1 MKKAM
6 RARDTTRLEA
16 VRLLR
21 AAIQRREVDEQTEL
35 ADDEVLSVIQKM
47 IKQGRD
53 SIEQFE
59 KGDRQDLVQK
69 ETAMLA
75 VLEPYLPDALS
86 DEDLAILI
94 AEALTQTNAE
104 SMRDMGQ
111 VMGWLKP
118 KLQGK
123 DFYWENGMM
132 VMTEDYHKRR
142 GSCCGNRCKHC
153 PFSPKY
159 IKMNKQLKES

>member
-1 MKKAM
+1 MSLREQITADMKEAM
-6 RARDTTRLEA
+6 RARDTARLEA

-21 AAIQRREVDEQTEL
+21 AAIQRREVDEQIEL
-35 ADDEVLSVIQKM
+35 TDDEVLSVIQKM

-59 KGDRQDLVQK
+59 KGDRHDLVEK
-69 ETAMLA
+69 ETAMLT

-86 DEDLAILI
+86 GKDLAALI
-94 AEALTQTNAE
+94 AEALTHTNAE

-123 DFYWENGMM
+123 ADMAT
-132 VMTEDYHKRR
+132 VSAVVRHKLN
-142 GSCCGNRCKHC
+142 C
-153 PFSPKY
+153 
-159 IKMNKQLKES
+159 

>member
-1 MKKAM
+1 MSLREQITADMKEAM
-6 RARDTTRLEA
+6 RARDTARLEA

-21 AAIQRREVDEQTEL
+21 AAIQRREVDEQVEL
-35 ADDEVLSVIQKM
+35 TDNEVLSVIQKM

-59 KGDRQDLVQK
+59 KGDRHDLVEK
-69 ETAMLA
+69 ETAMLT

-86 DEDLAILI
+86 DKDLAALI
-94 AEALTQTNAE
+94 TEALTHINAE

-118 KLQGK
+118 KLQGRA
-123 DFYWENGMM
+123 DMATVSAAVREQL
-132 VMTEDYHKRR
+132 
-142 GSCCGNRCKHC
+142 NR
-153 PFSPKY
+153 
-159 IKMNKQLKES
+159 

>member
-1 MKKAM
+1 MSLREQITADMKEAM

-21 AAIQRREVDEQTEL
+21 AAIQRQEIDEQIEL
-35 ADDEVLSVIQKM
+35 TDDEVVAVIQKM

-59 KGDRQDLVQK
+59 KGDRQDLVEK
-69 ETAMLA
+69 ETAMLT

-86 DEDLAILI
+86 DEDLAALI
-94 AEALTQTNAE
+94 DEALAHTNAA

-118 KLQGK
+118 KLQGRA
-123 DFYWENGMM
+123 DMAAVSAAVREQL
-132 VMTEDYHKRR
+132 
-142 GSCCGNRCKHC
+142 NR
-153 PFSPKY
+153 
-159 IKMNKQLKES
+159 

>member
-1 MKKAM
+1 MSLREQITADMKEAM

-21 AAIQRREVDEQTEL
+21 AAIQRREVDEQIEL
-35 ADDEVLSVIQKM
+35 ADEEVLSVIQKM

-59 KGDRQDLVQK
+59 KGDRHDLVEK
-69 ETAMLA
+69 ETAMLT

-86 DEDLAILI
+86 DEDLAALI
-94 AEALTQTNAE
+94 AEAQAHTNAE

-118 KLQGK
+118 KLQGRA
-123 DFYWENGMM
+123 DMAA
-132 VMTEDYHKRR
+132 VSAAVR
-142 GSCCGNRCKHC
+142 
-153 PFSPKY
+153 
-159 IKMNKQLKES
+159 KQLSR

>member
-1 MKKAM
+1 MSLREQITADMKEAM

-21 AAIQRREVDEQTEL
+21 AAIQRREVDEQIEL

-53 SIEQFE
+53 SIEQFG
-59 KGDRQDLVQK
+59 KGNRQDLVEK

-86 DEDLAILI
+86 QEDLAALI
-94 AEALTQTNAE
+94 SDALTHTNAE
-104 SMRDMGQ
+104 SIRDMGH
-111 VMGWLKP
+111 VMSWLKP
-118 KLQGK
+118 KLQGRA
-123 DFYWENGMM
+123 DMATVSAAVREQL
-132 VMTEDYHKRR
+132 
-142 GSCCGNRCKHC
+142 NR
-153 PFSPKY
+153 
-159 IKMNKQLKES
+159 

>member
-1 MKKAM
+1 MSLREQITADMKEAM
-6 RARDTTRLEA
+6 RARDTVRLEA

-21 AAIQRREVDEQTEL
+21 AAIQRREVDEQIEL
-35 ADDEVLSVIQKM
+35 TDDEVLSVIQKM

-59 KGDRQDLVQK
+59 KGDRHDLVEK
-69 ETAMLA
+69 ETVMLT

-86 DEDLAILI
+86 DEDLAALI
-94 AEALTQTNAE
+94 AEALPHTHAE

-123 DFYWENGMM
+123 ADMAA
-132 VMTEDYHKRR
+132 VSAVVRQKL
-142 GSCCGNRCKHC
+142 NR
-153 PFSPKY
+153 
-159 IKMNKQLKES
+159 

>member
-1 MKKAM
+1 MALREQITADMKEAM

-21 AAIQRREVDEQTEL
+21 AAIQRREVDEQIEL
-35 ADDEVLSVIQKM
+35 ADGEVVSVIQKM

-59 KGDRQDLVQK
+59 KGDRQDLVEK
-69 ETAMLA
+69 ETAMLT
-75 VLEPYLPDALS
+75 VLEPYLPDVLS
-86 DEDLAILI
+86 DEDLTALI
-94 AEALTQTNAE
+94 AEALNHTNAE

-118 KLQGK
+118 KLQGRA
-123 DFYWENGMM
+123 DMADVSAAVREQL
-132 VMTEDYHKRR
+132 
-142 GSCCGNRCKHC
+142 NR
-153 PFSPKY
+153 
-159 IKMNKQLKES
+159 

>member
-1 MKKAM
+1 MSLREQITADMKEAM
-6 RARDTTRLEA
+6 RARDTARLEA

-21 AAIQRREVDEQTEL
+21 AAIQRREVDEQIEL
-35 ADDEVLSVIQKM
+35 TDDEVLSVIQKM

-59 KGDRQDLVQK
+59 KGDRHDLVEK
-69 ETAMLA
+69 ETAMLT

-86 DEDLAILI
+86 DEDLAALI
-94 AEALTQTNAE
+94 AEALIHTNAE

-123 DFYWENGMM
+123 ADMAAVSAIVRE
-132 VMTEDYHKRR
+132 KL
-142 GSCCGNRCKHC
+142 NR
-153 PFSPKY
+153 
-159 IKMNKQLKES
+159 

>member
-1 MKKAM
+1 MQEDLQK
-6 RARDTTRLEA
+6 RLEA

-21 AAIQRREVDEQTEL
+21 AAIQRREVDEQIEL

-59 KGDRQDLVQK
+59 KGHRQDLVEK
-69 ETAMLA
+69 ERAMLA

-86 DEDLAILI
+86 DEDLAALI
-94 AEALTQTNAE
+94 AEALAHTNAV

-118 KLQGK
+118 KLQGRA
-123 DFYWENGMM
+123 DMA
-132 VMTEDYHKRR
+132 TESAAVREQL
-142 GSCCGNRCKHC
+142 NR
-153 PFSPKY
+153 
-159 IKMNKQLKES
+159 

>member
-1 MKKAM
+1 MKEAM
-6 RARDTTRLEA
+6 RARDTARLEA

-21 AAIQRREVDEQTEL
+21 AAIQRREVDEQIEL
-35 ADDEVLSVIQKM
+35 TDDEVLSVIQKM

-59 KGDRQDLVQK
+59 KGNRHDLVEK
-69 ETAMLA
+69 ETAMLT

-86 DEDLAILI
+86 DEGLAALI
-94 AEALTQTNAE
+94 AEALIHTNAE

-123 DFYWENGMM
+123 ADMAAVSAVVRE
-132 VMTEDYHKRR
+132 KL
-142 GSCCGNRCKHC
+142 NR
-153 PFSPKY
+153 
-159 IKMNKQLKES
+159 

>member
-1 MKKAM
+1 MSLREQITSDMKEAM
-6 RARDTTRLEA
+6 RARDTARLEA

-21 AAIQRREVDEQTEL
+21 AAIQRREVDEQIEL
-35 ADDEVLSVIQKM
+35 TDDEVLSVIQKM

-59 KGDRQDLVQK
+59 KGDRHDLVEK
-69 ETAMLA
+69 ETAMLT

-86 DEDLAILI
+86 DEDLAALI
-94 AEALTQTNAE
+94 AEALIHTNAE

-123 DFYWENGMM
+123 ADMAAVSAVVRE
-132 VMTEDYHKRR
+132 KL
-142 GSCCGNRCKHC
+142 NR
-153 PFSPKY
+153 
-159 IKMNKQLKES
+159 

>member
-1 MKKAM
+1 MSLREQITADMKEAM
-6 RARDTTRLEA
+6 RARDTARLEA

-21 AAIQRREVDEQTEL
+21 AAIQRREVDEQIEL
-35 ADDEVLSVIQKM
+35 TDDEVLSVIQKM

-59 KGDRQDLVQK
+59 KGDRHDLVEK
-69 ETAMLA
+69 ETAMLT

-86 DEDLAILI
+86 DEDLAALI
-94 AEALTQTNAE
+94 AEALIHTNAE

-123 DFYWENGMM
+123 ADMAAVSAVVRE
-132 VMTEDYHKRR
+132 KL
-142 GSCCGNRCKHC
+142 NR
-153 PFSPKY
+153 
-159 IKMNKQLKES
+159 

>member
-1 MKKAM
+1 MSLREQITADMKEAM
-6 RARDTTRLEA
+6 RARDTARLEA

-21 AAIQRREVDEQTEL
+21 AAIQRREVDEQIEL
-35 ADDEVLSVIQKM
+35 TDDEVLSVIQKM

-59 KGDRQDLVQK
+59 KGDRHDLVEK

-86 DEDLAILI
+86 DEDLAALI
-94 AEALTQTNAE
+94 AEALTHTNAA

-111 VMGWLKP
+111 VMGWLKT

-123 DFYWENGMM
+123 TDMAA
-132 VMTEDYHKRR
+132 VSAVVRQKL
-142 GSCCGNRCKHC
+142 NR
-153 PFSPKY
+153 
-159 IKMNKQLKES
+159 

>member
-1 MKKAM
+1 MSLREQITADMKEAM
-6 RARDTTRLEA
+6 RARDTPRLGA

-21 AAIQRREVDEQTEL
+21 AAIQRREVDEQVEL
-35 ADDEVLSVIQKM
+35 TDNEVLSVIQKM

-59 KGDRQDLVQK
+59 KGDRHDLAEK
-69 ETAMLA
+69 ETAMLT

-86 DEDLAILI
+86 DEDLAALI
-94 AEALTQTNAE
+94 AEALTHTNAE

-123 DFYWENGMM
+123 ADMAAVSAVVREKLN
-132 VMTEDYHKRR
+132 H
-142 GSCCGNRCKHC
+142 
-153 PFSPKY
+153 
-159 IKMNKQLKES
+159 

>member
-1 MKKAM
+1 VSLREQITADMKEAM
-6 RARDTTRLEA
+6 RARDTARLEA

-21 AAIQRREVDEQTEL
+21 AAIQRREVDEQIEL
-35 ADDEVLSVIQKM
+35 TDDEVLSVIQKM

-59 KGDRQDLVQK
+59 RGDRHDLVEK
-69 ETAMLA
+69 EAAMLA

-86 DEDLAILI
+86 DEDLAALI
-94 AEALTQTNAE
+94 AEALIHTNAE
-104 SMRDMGQ
+104 SIRDMGQ

-123 DFYWENGMM
+123 ADMAAVSAVIRE
-132 VMTEDYHKRR
+132 KL
-142 GSCCGNRCKHC
+142 
-153 PFSPKY
+153 SP
-159 IKMNKQLKES
+159 

>member
-1 MKKAM
+1 MSLREQITADMKEAM
-6 RARDTTRLEA
+6 RARDTPRLGA

-21 AAIQRREVDEQTEL
+21 AAIQRREVDEQIEL
-35 ADDEVLSVIQKM
+35 TDNEVLSVIQKM

-59 KGDRQDLVQK
+59 KGDRHDLVEK
-69 ETAMLA
+69 EMAMLT

-86 DEDLAILI
+86 DEDLAALI
-94 AEALTQTNAE
+94 AEALTHTNAE
-104 SMRDMGQ
+104 SIRDMGQ

-123 DFYWENGMM
+123 ADMAA
-132 VMTEDYHKRR
+132 VSAVVRQKL
-142 GSCCGNRCKHC
+142 NR
-153 PFSPKY
+153 
-159 IKMNKQLKES
+159 

>member
-1 MKKAM
+1 MSLSEQITADMKEAM

-21 AAIQRREVDEQTEL
+21 AAIQRREVDEQIEL
-35 ADDEVLSVIQKM
+35 PYVEVVAVIQKM

-53 SIEQFE
+53 AIEQFE
-59 KGDRQDLVQK
+59 KGDRQDLVEK
-69 ETAMLA
+69 ERAMLA

-86 DEDLAILI
+86 DEDLSALI
-94 AEALTQTNAE
+94 AQALTATDAK

-118 KLQGK
+118 KLQGRA
-123 DFYWENGMM
+123 D
-132 VMTEDYHKRR
+132 MTAVSAAIRQ
-142 GSCCGNRCKHC
+142 
-153 PFSPKY
+153 
-159 IKMNKQLKES
+159 QLNH

>member
-1 MKKAM
+1 VSLREQITADMKEAM
-6 RARDTTRLEA
+6 RARDTARLEA

-21 AAIQRREVDEQTEL
+21 AAIQRREVDEQIEL
-35 ADDEVLSVIQKM
+35 TDDEVLSVIQKM

-59 KGDRQDLVQK
+59 KGNRHDLVEK
-69 ETAMLA
+69 ETAMLT

-86 DEDLAILI
+86 EEDLAALI
-94 AEALTQTNAE
+94 AESLTHTNAK

-123 DFYWENGMM
+123 ADMAAVSSVVRE
-132 VMTEDYHKRR
+132 KL
-142 GSCCGNRCKHC
+142 NR
-153 PFSPKY
+153 
-159 IKMNKQLKES
+159 

>member
-1 MKKAM
+1 MSLSEQITADMKDAM

-21 AAIQRREVDEQTEL
+21 AAIQRREVDEQIEL
-35 ADDEVLSVIQKM
+35 SYDEVVAVIQKM

-53 SIEQFE
+53 AIEQFE
-59 KGDRQDLVQK
+59 KGDRQDLVEK
-69 ETAMLA
+69 ERAMLA

-86 DEDLAILI
+86 DEDLSALI
-94 AEALTQTNAE
+94 AQALTATDAK

-118 KLQGK
+118 KLQGRA
-123 DFYWENGMM
+123 D
-132 VMTEDYHKRR
+132 MTAVSAAIRQQL
-142 GSCCGNRCKHC
+142 NR
-153 PFSPKY
+153 
-159 IKMNKQLKES
+159 

>member
-1 MKKAM
+1 MSLREQITADMKEAM
-6 RARDTTRLEA
+6 RARDTTRLEV

-21 AAIQRREVDEQTEL
+21 AAIQRQEIDEQIEL
-35 ADDEVLSVIQKM
+35 TDDGVVAVIQKM

-59 KGDRQDLVQK
+59 KGHRQDLVEK
-69 ETAMLA
+69 ERAMLT

-86 DEDLAILI
+86 DEDVAVLI
-94 AEALTQTNAE
+94 AEALTHTNAE

-118 KLQGK
+118 KLQRRA
-123 DFYWENGMM
+123 DMAA
-132 VMTEDYHKRR
+132 VSAAVRKRLN
-142 GSCCGNRCKHC
+142 C
-153 PFSPKY
+153 
-159 IKMNKQLKES
+159 

>member
-1 MKKAM
+1 MSLREQITADMKEAM
-6 RARDTTRLEA
+6 RARDTARLEA

-21 AAIQRREVDEQTEL
+21 AAIQRREVDEQIEL
-35 ADDEVLSVIQKM
+35 TDDEVLSVIQKM

-59 KGDRQDLVQK
+59 KGDRHDLVEK
-69 ETAMLA
+69 ETAMLT

-86 DEDLAILI
+86 GEDLAALI
-94 AEALTQTNAE
+94 ADALTHTNAE

-123 DFYWENGMM
+123 ADMAA
-132 VMTEDYHKRR
+132 VSVVVRQKL
-142 GSCCGNRCKHC
+142 NR
-153 PFSPKY
+153 
-159 IKMNKQLKES
+159 

>member
-1 MKKAM
+1 MSLREQITADMKEAM
-6 RARDTTRLEA
+6 RARDTARLEA

-35 ADDEVLSVIQKM
+35 TDDEVLSVIQKM

-59 KGDRQDLVQK
+59 KGDRQDLVEK
-69 ETAMLA
+69 ETAMLT
-75 VLEPYLPDALS
+75 VLEPYLP
-86 DEDLAILI
+86 EDLSNDDLTGLI
-94 AEALTQTNAE
+94 VEALTHTNAE
-104 SMRDMGQ
+104 SMRDMGK

-123 DFYWENGMM
+123 ADMAAVSAVVRE
-132 VMTEDYHKRR
+132 KL
-142 GSCCGNRCKHC
+142 NR
-153 PFSPKY
+153 
-159 IKMNKQLKES
+159 

>member
-1 MKKAM
+1 MSLREQITADMKEAM

-21 AAIQRREVDEQTEL
+21 AAIQRREVDEQIEL
-35 ADDEVLSVIQKM
+35 ADGEVVSVIQKM

-59 KGDRQDLVQK
+59 KGDRQDLVEK
-69 ETAMLA
+69 ETAMLT
-75 VLEPYLPDALS
+75 VLEPYLPDALG
-86 DEDLAILI
+86 DKALAALI
-94 AEALTQTNAE
+94 AAALSRTNAE

-118 KLQGK
+118 KLQGRAAMAAVSAAVR
-123 DFYWENGMM
+123 EQL
-132 VMTEDYHKRR
+132 
-142 GSCCGNRCKHC
+142 NR
-153 PFSPKY
+153 
-159 IKMNKQLKES
+159 

>member
-1 MKKAM
+1 MSLREQITAEMKEAM
-6 RARDTTRLEA
+6 RARDTARLEA

-21 AAIQRREVDEQTEL
+21 AAIQRREVDEQIEL
-35 ADDEVLSVIQKM
+35 TDDEVLSVIQKM

-59 KGDRQDLVQK
+59 KGDRHDLVEK
-69 ETAMLA
+69 EMAMVA

-86 DEDLAILI
+86 DEDLAALI
-94 AEALTQTNAE
+94 AEALTHTNAE

-123 DFYWENGMM
+123 ADMAAVSAVVRE
-132 VMTEDYHKRR
+132 KL
-142 GSCCGNRCKHC
+142 NR
-153 PFSPKY
+153 
-159 IKMNKQLKES
+159 